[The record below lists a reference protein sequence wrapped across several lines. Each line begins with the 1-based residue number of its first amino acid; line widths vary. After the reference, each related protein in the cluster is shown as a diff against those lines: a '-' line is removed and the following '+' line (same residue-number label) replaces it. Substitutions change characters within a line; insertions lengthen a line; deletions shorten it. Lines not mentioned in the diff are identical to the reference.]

1 MYISYNE
8 CIVSGFNRRA
18 VYADNLLLWMVKKN
32 DNQNQVSLVI
42 FVTE

>member
-8 CIVSGFNRRA
+8 CIVFGFNRVA
-18 VYADNLLLWMVKKN
+18 VYTDNLLLLMVKKN